1 MNSICISKLII
12 PGTLVSFKLFK
23 QSSWSLNI
31 VTQCSEDSIN
41 LPLTPDIMKGCLFI
55 DTSVD
60 IKYNNE
66 YFEYIITG
74 TISKIEL
81 SGSPYIK
88 VKIHGIVESINHRVF
103 QRLDVCL
110 PATLC
115 SGNNS
120 YFCKVS
126 NLSLGG
132 AAFLL
137 DKEIPIKTSCEINI
151 LLEDNST
158 VYAKGELLRTYKE
171 NSLYKYSMMFT
182 FMEEENSNRLYSF
195 LYSLEN
201 SYNLLRDKYLK

>member
-12 PGTLVSFKLFK
+12 PGALVSFKLSK

-31 VTQCSEDSIN
+31 VTQCSEDFIY
-41 LPLTPDIMKGCLFI
+41 LPLTPDIMKGCLFT
-55 DTSVD
+55 DTGVD

-88 VKIHGIVESINHRVF
+88 VKINGIVESLNHRIF

-115 SGNNS
+115 SDNNS

-182 FMEEENSNRLYSF
+182 FMEEENSNRLHSY
-195 LYSLEN
+195 LHSLQN
-201 SYNLLRDKYLK
+201 SYNRLREKYL

>member
-12 PGTLVSFKLFK
+12 PGSLVSFKLFK

-41 LPLTPDIMKGCLFI
+41 LPLTPDIMKGCIFT
-55 DTSVD
+55 DSCVD

-88 VKIHGIVESINHRVF
+88 VKIHGIVESINHRIF

-137 DKEIPIKTSCEINI
+137 NKEIPIKTSCEINI

-158 VYAKGELLRTYKE
+158 IYAKGELLRIYKD
-171 NSLYKYSMMFT
+171 NSIYTYSMMFT
-182 FMEEENSNRLYSF
+182 FMEEENSNHLYSY

-201 SYNLLRDKYLK
+201 SYDLLRDKYL